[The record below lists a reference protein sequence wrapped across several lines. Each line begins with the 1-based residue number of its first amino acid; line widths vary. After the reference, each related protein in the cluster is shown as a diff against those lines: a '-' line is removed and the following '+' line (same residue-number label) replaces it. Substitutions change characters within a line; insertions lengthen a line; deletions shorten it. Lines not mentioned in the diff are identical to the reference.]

1 MRMTEEDPSWRIS
14 LEDAYNEVNEAFEAE
29 GAHRMSWPIIPS
41 GITIS
46 QWIGYTALGIRHEFV
61 HYQHT
66 VLRAWAHVKAKATT
80 PGEN

>member
-1 MRMTEEDPSWRIS
+1 M
-14 LEDAYNEVNEAFEAE
+14 NKAFETR
-29 GAHRMSWPIIPS
+29 GTLRMNWPIIPR

-66 VLRAWAHVKAKATT
+66 VLRAWAHVKAKATRRA
-80 PGEN
+80 GN